1 LTGGVSLTVDTVY
14 PAGVATSRTPTDPG
28 IQSVPP
34 ISGEQ
39 LAQLRARLNTI
50 EELITQL
57 ASELKAIREEL
68 HVAAAQQMTPPTDDV
83 R

>member
-1 LTGGVSLTVDTVY
+1 
-14 PAGVATSRTPTDPG
+14 
-28 IQSVPP
+28 VPS

>member
-1 LTGGVSLTVDTVY
+1 VPTEKAID
-14 PAGVATSRTPTDPG
+14 PATHS
-28 IQSVPP
+28 SPP

-39 LAQLRARLNTI
+39 IAQLRARLNTI
-50 EELITQL
+50 EELITRV

-68 HVAAAQQMTPPTDDV
+68 HVAAAQQMALPTEDI

>member
-1 LTGGVSLTVDTVY
+1 MTGGVSLTVETVY
-14 PAGVATSRTPTDPG
+14 PAGVTIGRTPADPA
-28 IQSVPP
+28 IQAVPS
-34 ISGEQ
+34 ISREQ

-68 HVAAAQQMTPPTDDV
+68 HVAAAQQMTPPIDDL